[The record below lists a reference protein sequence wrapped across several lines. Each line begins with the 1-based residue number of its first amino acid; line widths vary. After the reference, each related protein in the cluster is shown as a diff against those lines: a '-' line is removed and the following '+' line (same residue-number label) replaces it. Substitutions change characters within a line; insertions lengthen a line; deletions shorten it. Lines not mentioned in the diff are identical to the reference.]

1 MLLLLRLPFCLPMI
15 LILQPLLLQITL
27 FIFFFR
33 LLSSLHSRE
42 WFFFTARSI
51 CWTSGKGGGKGGGH
65 DATKPRPHRVRTT
78 GQVSSCFDNLL
89 IHETT
94 TDGTV
99 KFPNRSPF
107 FKHKTKTTT
116 KQCYVYTRLALRIC
130 QNGPSRALLP
140 PKPMPTSVLSP
151 SDAAIVSI
159 VNYLPVKNA
168 FFQSKQPSG
177 SKPSETAPFL
187 ASA

>member
-1 MLLLLRLPFCLPMI
+1 MLLLLRLPFRLPII

-42 WFFFTARSI
+42 LFFFTARSI

-94 TDGTV
+94 TDGTA

-107 FKHKTKTTT
+107 FKHKTTTT
-116 KQCYVYTRLALRIC
+116 KQCYVYTQLALRIC
-130 QNGPSRALLP
+130 QNGPSRALLA
-140 PKPMPTSVLSP
+140 PKPTPTSVLSP